1 MSNATLVTIDRVIKA
16 MAGHDVEVSDDPSGR
31 AGHANVNGY
40 NLLFVLLDSVLIV
53 RADSVTDTPADTP
66 DATLYLAANQVNS
79 SYLDARALVVN
90 RTENLVVRTESEI
103 QVGAGLADDQ
113 LSNSLKAAVDGVLAT
128 QDAMRALVGEIQK
141 QAEAAGV
148 APADGETDSPAE
160 PDPTD

>member
-1 MSNATLVTIDRVIKA
+1 M
-16 MAGHDVEVSDDPSGR
+16 
-31 AGHANVNGY
+31 
-40 NLLFVLLDSVLIV
+40 LIV
-53 RADSVTDTPADTP
+53 RADSVTDTPADDP

-79 SYLDARALVVN
+79 SYLDARAIVVN

-148 APADGETDSPAE
+148 APSGGEDSANSAD
-160 PDPTD
+160 

>member
-31 AGHANVNGY
+31 AVHTNVNGY
-40 NLLFVLLDSVLIV
+40 SLLFVLLDSVLIV

-90 RTENLVVRTESEI
+90 RTENLVVRTEAEV

-128 QDAMRALVGEIQK
+128 QDAMRALVSEIQK
-141 QAEAAGV
+141 QAGAAGV
-148 APADGETDSPAE
+148 APTDGDDSANSAD
-160 PDPTD
+160 

>member
-16 MAGHDVEVSDDPSGR
+16 MADHDVEVADDPSGR
-31 AGHANVNGY
+31 AAHANVKGY

-53 RADSVTDTPADTP
+53 RADSVTDTPADDP

-79 SYLDARALVVN
+79 SYLDARAIVVN

-113 LSNSLKAAVDGVLAT
+113 LSNALKAAVDGVLAT
-128 QDAMRALVGEIQK
+128 QDAMRALVSEIQK
-141 QAEAAGV
+141 QAEAAGT
-148 APADGETDSPAE
+148 APADGEADSA
-160 PDPTD
+160 D